1 MFNTE
6 ICFSTFIYII
16 IFILMIIAVCI
27 RIIFKWNHQDR
38 NYHLKF
44 LAILL
49 SGLVYNIVEGLL
61 PDKNFEINI
70 VSQNIFA
77 WTIGLAVAF
86 HYFTFIKNEYNLT
99 FKGQLSINL
108 IGIFA
113 LLSFIILFILPYT
126 ITGSLEISRTYFIG
140 FFLALLSL
148 GAILV
153 IHKQYIKIIN
163 QKNILFKI
171 YHFNGILAFLGL
183 LSLPATILIF
193 GDNQWIEQTFFSCG
207 FFILI
212 IDYFFYGLRK
222 KEIQQNISFENLTIR
237 ETEILNMLLKD
248 PNLKYAELSKALNIS
263 EGALSSH
270 LSNIYKKL
278 GIKSKDE
285 IRKIS
290 ESYKNTLD
298 I

>member
-1 MFNTE
+1 
-6 ICFSTFIYII
+6 
-16 IFILMIIAVCI
+16 MIIAVCI

-61 PDKNFEINI
+61 PDKNFEINL

-77 WTIGLAVAF
+77 WIVGLAVAF
-86 HYFTFIKNEYNLT
+86 HYFVFIKNEYNLT
-99 FKGQLSINL
+99 FKGKLSLQL
-108 IGIFA
+108 IGIFT

-126 ITGSLEISRTYFIG
+126 ITGSLETSRTYFLG
-140 FFLALLSL
+140 FFLALLSFA
-148 GAILV
+148 AILV

-163 QKNILFKI
+163 RKNILFKI
-171 YHFNGILAFLGL
+171 YDFNGILAFLAL
-183 LSLPATILIF
+183 LSLPVTILIF
-193 GDNQWIEQTFFSCG
+193 GDNQWIEQTFFSLG
-207 FFILI
+207 FFVLTV
-212 IDYFFYGLRK
+212 DHFFYGLRRKEMK
-222 KEIQQNISFENLTIR
+222 KNISFETLTIR
-237 ETEILNMLLKD
+237 ETQILNILLKD

-290 ESYKNTLD
+290 EFYKNTLD
-298 I
+298 V